1 MGDGGHDAV
10 GRLTRIQ
17 SRVLHDDRLVGF
29 DEGSEAGAA
38 RYRRR
43 ILQVIE
49 AQVTSASC
57 RHGDPVGAHG
67 ISVFEVE
74 GQGDMRV
81 LVAGIEDTAGFVTLH
96 LR

>member
-1 MGDGGHDAV
+1 MAVNGRRARCRCGVDVCAQDSRMGDGGHDVV

-49 AQVTSASC
+49 AQVTSVVPA
-57 RHGDPVGAHG
+57 R
-67 ISVFEVE
+67 
-74 GQGDMRV
+74 
-81 LVAGIEDTAGFVTLH
+81 
-96 LR
+96 